1 MVNGVVTLPLAGPQ
15 PNALRRSSA
24 PEFDGAVAAE
34 FVIGPENRLVAAAAD
49 AFFQGRS
56 QHYSPLVIY
65 GPSGSGKSHLAQGLA
80 RWWRTAMPGAS
91 VLVTCGSELAR
102 DLAAAHERQ
111 QLGEWRAALR
121 SHDLLV
127 VEDLGQLAGKGSA
140 QQELLH
146 VLDDLAGSEAMVVF
160 TARSLPQQIVA
171 LLAGLRSRL
180 SAGLSV
186 PLALPGPDARR
197 TILERL
203 ALARGLTL
211 PKGIL
216 QSLSGG
222 PSVPVPAL
230 RGAILQLELAQ
241 RSGELDADEL
251 RRLLAERPQS
261 RGISLRDITVATARH
276 FGLKMADLKSPS
288 RRQAVV
294 AARGIAI
301 YLARLLTPHSLEQ
314 IGTYFGG
321 RDHTTVLHGQRR
333 TEKLMKRD
341 PATRHAVAEV
351 RKTLAT

>member
-1 MVNGVVTLPLAGPQ
+1 VVNGVVTLPLAGPQ
-15 PNALRRSSA
+15 PGGLRRSPA
-24 PEFDGAVAAE
+24 PELDGAVATE
-34 FVIGPENRLVAAAAD
+34 FIVGPENRLAAAAAE

-56 QHYSPLVIY
+56 GRFSPLVIY

-80 RWWRTAMPGAS
+80 RWWRTAHPSDA
-91 VLVTCGSELAR
+91 VLLTTGSEFAR
-102 DLAAAHERQ
+102 DYAAALDRGQLGPWRATLRQ
-111 QLGEWRAALR
+111 QG
-121 SHDLLV
+121 LLV
-127 VEDLGQLAGKGSA
+127 IEDLGQLAGKGPA

-146 VLDDLAGSEAMVVF
+146 AMDDRAALEAMVVV
-160 TARSLPQQIVA
+160 TTRSLPQQIST

-180 SAGLSV
+180 SAGLAV
-186 PLALPGPDARR
+186 PLVLPGPDARR
-197 TILERL
+197 SIIQRL
-203 ALARGLTL
+203 AAARGLSI

-216 QSLSGG
+216 QTLSGG

-241 RSGELDADEL
+241 RSGELDADQM
-251 RRLLAERPQS
+251 RRRLAERPQA
-261 RGISLRDITVATARH
+261 RGISLRDITAASAHH

-301 YLARLLTPHSLEQ
+301 YLARLLTSHSLEQ
-314 IGTYFGG
+314 IGEYFGG

-351 RKTLAT
+351 RKAIVA

>member
-1 MVNGVVTLPLAGPQ
+1 VVNGVVTLPLAGPQ

-34 FVIGPENRLVAAAAD
+34 FVVGPENRLAAAAAE

-56 QHYSPLVIY
+56 QHFSPLVIY

-80 RWWRTAMPGAS
+80 RWWRAALPSAS

-102 DLAAAHERQ
+102 DYAAALDRQ

-127 VEDLGQLAGKGSA
+127 VEDLGQLTGKSSA

-146 VLDDLAGSEAMVVF
+146 LLDDLAGSEAMVVV
-160 TARSLPQQIVA
+160 TTRGLPQQIST

-180 SAGLSV
+180 SAGLAV
-186 PLALPGPDARR
+186 PLVLPGPDARR

-203 ALARGLTL
+203 AAARGLSL

-241 RSGELDADEL
+241 RSGALDAGGL
-251 RRLLAERPQS
+251 RRLLAEQPCS
-261 RGISLRDITVATARH
+261 GGISLRDITVATARH

-288 RRQAVV
+288 RRQTVV

-301 YLARLLTPHSLEQ
+301 YLARLLTPHSLEKV
-314 IGTYFGG
+314 GAYFGG

-351 RKTLAT
+351 RKTLVI

>member
-15 PNALRRSSA
+15 PSALRRSSA

-34 FVIGPENRLVAAAAD
+34 FVVGPENRLAAAVAE
-49 AFFQGRS
+49 AIFQGSS

-80 RWWRTAMPGAS
+80 RWWRAALPSAS

-102 DLAAAHERQ
+102 DFAAALDRQ
-111 QLGEWRAALR
+111 QHRRVATALQG
-121 SHDLLV
+121 HDLLV
-127 VEDLGQLAGKGSA
+127 VEDLGQLAGKGPA
-140 QQELLH
+140 QQELVH
-146 VLDDLAGSEAMVVF
+146 VLDDLAGSEAMVVV
-160 TARSLPQQIVA
+160 TARGLPQQIST

-180 SAGLSV
+180 SGGLAV
-186 PLALPGPDARR
+186 PLVLPGPDARR

-216 QSLSGG
+216 QSLAGG

-241 RSGELDADEL
+241 RSGALDAEQL

-261 RGISLRDITVATARH
+261 RRHQSAATITVA
-276 FGLKMADLKSPS
+276 
-288 RRQAVV
+288 
-294 AARGIAI
+294 AAA
-301 YLARLLTPHSLEQ
+301 SL
-314 IGTYFGG
+314 
-321 RDHTTVLHGQRR
+321 RV
-333 TEKLMKRD
+333 
-341 PATRHAVAEV
+341 
-351 RKTLAT
+351 